1 MRNTPPRTFHSKGQ
15 RMGMVIHDDFWA
27 ACQAMPEKQRAPF
40 LYALVEY
47 RFEKKE
53 PKGSPPW
60 LPTFIA
66 FKQRI
71 DMGDE
76 ASERGRKMA
85 QARWGKQKAQAS
97 AEQDANADAQH
108 NAQAYAAAYTQ
119 AYAQASNN
127 PDAEVEDELVVGVP
141 PYSPPMPSNVQG
153 APFWLQCLAAFNDQ
167 LGTTY
172 TTMPEKCRHMLDRC
186 ADGYTVDE
194 VRKMLTYKHK
204 EWKDTKWRNC
214 LTPNFLFSPDHFEQC
229 MHQAKGKDKEVK
241 AYAKY
246 DR

>member
-1 MRNTPPRTFHSKGQ
+1 
-15 RMGMVIHDDFWA
+15 
-27 ACQAMPEKQRAPF
+27 MPEKQRAPF
-40 LYALVEY
+40 LYALAEY

-66 FKQRI
+66 LKQRI
-71 DMGDE
+71 DLGDE

-97 AEQDANADAQH
+97 PQQDADASAKHDAQA
-108 NAQAYAAAYTQ
+108 NAAAHAQ
-119 AYAQASNN
+119 AYAQASNSS
-127 PDAEVEDELVVGVP
+127 DAEDEVEIEVEIP
-141 PYSPPMPSNVQG
+141 PYSPPMPSSVQD

-186 ADGYTVDE
+186 AEGYTVEE
-194 VRKMLTYKHK
+194 VRKMLAYKHE
-204 EWKDTKWRNC
+204 EWKGTRWRNC

-229 MHQAKGKDKEVK
+229 MHQSKGEDEEV
-241 AYAKY
+241 ADYAKY
-246 DR
+246 DA